1 MATCGSGSHNI
12 RGKKGLIAVILNC
25 NFDKRDSLVFRT
37 GADNDLKNMEA
48 LANLLSY
55 DFQPCEDETK
65 SGVNKFIDDVVKT
78 LNDGGYNAFI
88 LLVSTHGIMISGNGS
103 NNDHALML
111 KDSKPHDTNGEMN
124 IIFTRDIVAK
134 VKDCPGLENKLK
146 VFFIQACRGQYS
158 LPVIILTMLAVC
170 TGIHGSTFEFII

>member
-25 NFDKRDSLVFRT
+25 NLKEIHLYSGQGRT
-37 GADNDLKNMEA
+37 MICKNMEA

-78 LNDGGYNAFI
+78 LNDGGYDAFI
-88 LLVSTHGIMISGNGS
+88 LLVSTHGIME
-103 NNDHALML
+103 L
-111 KDSKPHDTNGEMN
+111 
-124 IIFTRDIVAK
+124 
-134 VKDCPGLENKLK
+134 
-146 VFFIQACRGQYS
+146 
-158 LPVIILTMLAVC
+158 
-170 TGIHGSTFEFII
+170 